1 MCPRW
6 VPNFATEAQRNTETK
21 NIVSSVFSVPLWQK
35 AFIAD
40 MACYSLK
47 SCTPH

>member
-1 MCPRW
+1 MPAMGSKFRHRG
-6 VPNFATEAQRNTETK
+6 TENTETN
-21 NIVSSVFSVPLWQK
+21 NIVSSVFSVPLWRK